1 MVFQN
6 LLFVFS
12 LFEKL
17 GEGHPLGNVN
27 IFHSNLKYQLRF
39 RDYLEKGGK
48 VHGALWLD
56 ERNPNAMQICF
67 KVAESVDLSRQFH
80 LSLLRQVCCSLVPG
94 IDSVQLSEWAPY
106 SQSSAQCMPVSASA
120 FVILYCF
127 TFWDGSSCISPN
139 STHFYNLSFQSLH

>member
-1 MVFQN
+1 M
-6 LLFVFS
+6 FS

-67 KVAESVDLSRQFH
+67 KVAESVDLSR
-80 LSLLRQVCCSLVPG
+80 
-94 IDSVQLSEWAPY
+94 
-106 SQSSAQCMPVSASA
+106 
-120 FVILYCF
+120 
-127 TFWDGSSCISPN
+127 
-139 STHFYNLSFQSLH
+139 